1 MKSMRTTFLS
11 AASALAL
18 AAVATPVWAQEP
30 SSTPTTTTAPTTPAA
45 QTGAEEI
52 VVTGLRG
59 SLASAQNIRR
69 NAAPIVDSI
78 VAEDIGKFPDNT
90 VADALQRVTGVQVSR
105 GRGETSGIDIRGLP
119 NIATFING
127 REVFT
132 GTGRGVALQD
142 IPAEL
147 LAGVDVYKTTTPDMI
162 EGGLVGTID
171 IRLHRPFDFSDGL
184 HVAGSGRAVYSDQA
198 KKWGYLGGGLVS
210 NRWDTSIGEIG
221 LMAGA
226 SYNRRRYRDDVAF
239 DFVYSGAPIPTPD
252 TVGGLLT
259 VGDRQRTAYNISA
272 QWKPNDK
279 LEFYA
284 DGLYTQYKDKWG
296 VNFFIGLPK
305 AGNVTSVTP
314 RSDGSG
320 LAQSAT
326 TLNAFTLT
334 SKQAFQNKTTTWQAD
349 FGTKWHVADDTLV
362 TSEIVFNHSRVPNR
376 NIIVDTSF
384 NAPTMNIDFDVGG
397 TPHVDISGVD
407 MTDPS
412 NFYIRTLFD
421 NHSLDTSR
429 QFAWRADLQHDF
441 DSGFLK
447 NFKIG
452 ARYTNRRATS
462 QATASIPIGN
472 PDPNGTPVSALAGFA
487 ELSPGGLV
495 NGKLGVDRFVIG
507 NENWMLANPDKIRT
521 IFGYTGD
528 RAFEPSLAFF
538 DDEKTY
544 SFYGQV
550 AYGFDLG
557 SIPVDGTA
565 GVRVV
570 NTAESLNG
578 NGVSGRSNYM
588 NYLPSATLRAKL
600 TDKLQARFAFSQT
613 MNRPDFSALNPLVTY
628 VPSGQTG
635 TQTYAGTGNGGN
647 PDLKAVKSTGYDA
660 ALEYYLNHSS
670 SLTATVFYHKLDGYI
685 QTYGAAEPHGTDTN
699 GNPTNYFVTRPRNT
713 GAGKLYGAEVAYQQF
728 FDFLPGAFS
737 GLGLQVNG
745 SYLVGKTEGA
755 ITHQQER
762 LNQVSRYSYNVVAM
776 YEKYGLSA
784 RLAYNW
790 RSSFIDSTNNGGSQ
804 GSVIRVKP
812 IRQLDFS
819 GSYDLTRW
827 LTLTVDATNLLDR
840 TYHDR
845 FTGASL
851 TAPYTVSNTPRD
863 TRTYDRTFEVGARVK
878 F

>member
-1 MKSMRTTFLS
+1 MA

-18 AAVATPVWAQEP
+18 AI
-30 SSTPTTTTAPTTPAA
+30 TAPPAFAQDAPPPPAA
-45 QTGAEEI
+45 NEAPPSPDAAASEI

-59 SLASAQNIRR
+59 SLSSAQNIRR

-105 GRGETSGIDIRGLP
+105 GRGETSGVDIRGLP

-147 LAGVDVYKTTTPDMI
+147 LSGVDVYKTTTPEMI

-171 IRLHRPFDFSDGL
+171 IRLHRPFDFSEGL
-184 HVAGSGRAVYSDQA
+184 HAAGSGRAVYSDQA
-198 KKWGYLGGGLVS
+198 KKWGYLGGGLIS
-210 NRWDTSIGEIG
+210 DRWDTSIGEIG

-226 SYNRRRYRDDVAF
+226 SYNRRRYRDDTAF
-239 DFVYSGAPIPTPD
+239 DFDSSGAPIATPD

-272 QWKPNDK
+272 QWRPNDK
-279 LEFYA
+279 LEFYT
-284 DGLYTQYKDKWG
+284 DGVYTQYKETWG
-296 VNFFIGLPK
+296 VNFFIALPK
-305 AGNVTSVTP
+305 AGNLSTVTP
-314 RSDGSG
+314 RSDTPT
-320 LAQSAT
+320 LAQSST
-326 TLNAFTLT
+326 TINAFTLT

-362 TSEIVFNHSRVPNR
+362 TSEIVFNRSRIPNR

-384 NAPTMNIDFDVGG
+384 NAPTMNINFDQGG
-397 TPHVDISGVD
+397 TPNVAISGVD
-407 MTDPS
+407 MTDPA

-429 QFAWRADLQHDF
+429 QFAWRADVQHDF
-441 DSGFLK
+441 DAGFLK

-452 ARYTNRRATS
+452 ARYTSRRATS
-462 QATASIPIGN
+462 QSTASVPIGN
-472 PDPNGTPVSALAGFA
+472 PDPNGTPVSSLPGFA

-521 IFGYTGD
+521 LFGYTGD
-528 RAFEPSLAFF
+528 RAFQPSLAFF

-544 SFYGQV
+544 AFYGQL

-570 NTAESLNG
+570 NTVESLNG
-578 NGVSGRSNYM
+578 NGVSGKSNYM

-600 TDKLQARFAFSQT
+600 SDKLQARLAFSET
-613 MNRPDFSALNPLVTY
+613 INRPDFSALNPLTTY
-628 VPSGQTG
+628 FPSGQTG
-635 TQTYAGTGNGGN
+635 TQTYAGTASGGN
-647 PDLKAVKSTGYDA
+647 PDLKSVKSTGYDA

-670 SLTATVFYHKLDGYI
+670 SITATVFYHKFQGYI
-685 QTYGAAEPHGTDTN
+685 QNGTTVEQN
-699 GNPTNYFVTRPRNT
+699 GLNSNGTPALYLVTRPHNT
-713 GAGKLYGAEVAYQQF
+713 GSGKLYGAELAYQQF
-728 FDFLPGAFS
+728 FDFLPGALS
-737 GLGLQVNG
+737 GFGVQVNG
-745 SYLVGKTEGA
+745 SYLVGKATDAGQDLRL
-755 ITHQQER
+755 QQ
-762 LNQVSRYSYNVVAM
+762 LSRYSTNIVAM
-776 YEKYGLSA
+776 YEKYGISA

-790 RSSFIDSTNNGGSQ
+790 RSGYIDSYGAAGSQ

-812 IRQLDFS
+812 IQQLDFS
-819 GSYDLTRW
+819 GSYDLNRW

-851 TAPYTVSNTPRD
+851 SPPNTVSNTPRD
-863 TRTYDRTFEVGARVK
+863 TRTYDRTFEIGARVK